1 MRESIGGAW
10 LFGIVITFIFLF
22 SGFLAYSISY
32 TKAFNVKNEV
42 INLIEQNMGL
52 SGYNKDMSG
61 SLSENDKK
69 TVHYKIFQLI
79 NNIGYNSET
88 SSQIPC
94 VEGNMKGTNLGNM
107 GVCVI
112 KYCTIGKELN
122 GGTVTNESARRLTNV
137 HYKVTTYISLK
148 VPVIESVIKI
158 PISGETST
166 IYTDNTNFPCGDED
180 NPNF

>member
-32 TKAFNVKNEV
+32 TKAFNVKNEI

-52 SGYNKDMSG
+52 DGFEKDMYG
-61 SLSENDKK
+61 QLSEADKK

-79 NNIGYNSET
+79 YNVGYNSET

-94 VEGNMKGTNLGNM
+94 RDGKMVGTNLGGL

-112 KYCTIGKELN
+112 KYCTVPKIKPD
-122 GGTVTNESARRLTNV
+122 GTKAEVSERRLTNV
-137 HYKVTTYISLK
+137 HYKVTSYISLK
-148 VPVIESVIKI
+148 IPVIESIIKI

-166 IYTDNTNFPCGDED
+166 IYTDKTSFPCGDEE
-180 NPNF
+180 NLHF

>member
-52 SGYNKDMSG
+52 SGYNKDMNG
-61 SLSENDKK
+61 SLSEKDKK

-94 VEGNMKGTNLGNM
+94 VEGNMRGTNLGNM

-122 GGTVTNESARRLTNV
+122 GGTVTNAFGGGNNAA
-137 HYKVTTYISLK
+137 VTK

-166 IYTDNTNFPCGDED
+166 IYSDNTNFPCGDED